1 MTWEIFL
8 GISALVAFAI
18 AIMTPIVKLTGA
30 VTKLSCA
37 IDSLSKRFDENQ
49 KATDKRL
56 DAHGKKIDE
65 LDGRLNKHEEFCKSL
80 KEKVDYFHHN

>member
-8 GISALVAFAI
+8 GISALVAFTI

-37 IDSLSKRFDENQ
+37 IDALSKRFDEKQ
-49 KATDKRL
+49 EVTDKRL
-56 DAHGKKIDE
+56 AAHGKRLDE
-65 LDGRLNKHEEFCKSL
+65 LDVRIAKNEQNYNNI
-80 KEKVDYFHHN
+80 KEKVEFFHH

>member
-8 GISALVAFAI
+8 GISALVGFAV

-65 LDGRLNKHEEFCKSL
+65 LDIRLAQSERAYEHI
-80 KEKVDYFHHN
+80 KEKVDYFHK